1 MPLLFLGVVLINGFL
16 NKKGIF
22 FFIFLLQLGSV
33 HFSVP
38 LRIGDVYH
46 AMSIYSFFHYCR
58 ASNLKFS
65 GHLFSILLVFPSKQ
79 Y

>member
-1 MPLLFLGVVLINGFL
+1 MIVQLFIYFYRYVIWMPLLFLGVVLINGFL

-33 HFSVP
+33 HFSVL

-46 AMSIYSFFHYCR
+46 AMSIYSFFHYC
-58 ASNLKFS
+58 
-65 GHLFSILLVFPSKQ
+65 
-79 Y
+79 

>member
-46 AMSIYSFFHYCR
+46 AVSIYSFFHYC
-58 ASNLKFS
+58 
-65 GHLFSILLVFPSKQ
+65 
-79 Y
+79 